1 MESVLRSNFIPM
13 FTAKAKTLIFGESK
27 LKPCGIKRMDN
38 FCREMAFEQWRK
50 YVASEKTKQEH
61 LNRLMDI
68 ADDNKFMRSVMKN
81 VLETRIL
88 E

>member
-1 MESVLRSNFIPM
+1 V
-13 FTAKAKTLIFGESK
+13 
-27 LKPCGIKRMDN
+27 
-38 FCREMAFEQWRK
+38 
-50 YVASEKTKQEH
+50 
-61 LNRLMDI
+61 DI

>member
-1 MESVLRSNFIPM
+1 MESVLRSNIIPM
-13 FTAKAKTLIFGESK
+13 FTAKAKTLLFGESK
-27 LKPCGIKRMDN
+27 LKPYGIKRMNN
-38 FCREMAFEQWRK
+38 FCRDMAFEEWRK
-50 YVASEKTKQEH
+50 YVATEKVKQEH